1 MTLVSEL
8 KRQWMQVPAFKAEY
22 DALENEFSLARELIE
37 ARTRAGL
44 SQTELAQRMG
54 TTQSTIARL
63 ANGKKMA
70 RLRRPCEPLR
80 VSLPLSASCAVAWLE
95 PHP

>member
-22 DALENEFSLARELIE
+22 DALENEFSLARKLIE

-54 TTQSTIARL
+54 TTQSTMPAWQ
-63 ANGKKMA
+63 MA
-70 RLRRPCEPLR
+70 RRWQGSAVHANHYAYRCR
-80 VSLPLSASCAVAWLE
+80 YRLPA
-95 PHP
+95 P